1 MSQTRSDGQEMVEKV
16 IAKEDAEK
24 SVRQILVEK
33 LDDST
38 NQKTSDTVQRL
49 MGKFFQ
55 ENWEYADAANEGT
68 IEVSRAPAF
77 FHRIIN

>member
-49 MGKFFQ
+49 MGKFF
-55 ENWEYADAANEGT
+55 
-68 IEVSRAPAF
+68 
-77 FHRIIN
+77 